1 MDKELQK
8 YYEETFSMMSTQGWS
23 FLLEDLEK
31 LKQELENIRT
41 VKDAQSLSYR
51 QGQLD
56 ILDLILNR
64 KKTCEEVYEQLQQ
77 EAQSLVFQHPHQRPS
92 LLPQHYVTTAVRY
105 RQLIAR

>member
-23 FLLEDLEK
+23 FLMEDFNK
-31 LKQELENIRT
+31 LKVELENIRT

-64 KKTCEEVYEQLQQ
+64 KKTCEEVYEQLLQ
-77 EAQSLVFQHPHQRPS
+77 EEQ
-92 LLPQHYVTTAVRY
+92 
-105 RQLIAR
+105 

>member
-1 MDKELQK
+1 MEQSLQT
-8 YYEETFSMMSTQGWS
+8 YYESSLSMMSPQGWT
-23 FLLEDLEK
+23 FLMEDFTK

-64 KKTCEEVYEQLQQ
+64 KKTCEEIYDQLMQEEQ
-77 EAQSLVFQHPHQRPS
+77 
-92 LLPQHYVTTAVRY
+92 
-105 RQLIAR
+105 

>member
-1 MDKELQK
+1 MTPELQQ
-8 YYEETFSMMSTQGWS
+8 YYEETFSMMATSGWK
-23 FLLEDLEK
+23 LLIEDFNK

-64 KKTCEEVYEQLQQ
+64 KRTCEEIYEQLQQ
-77 EAQSLVFQHPHQRPS
+77 EEQ
-92 LLPQHYVTTAVRY
+92 
-105 RQLIAR
+105 